1 MSRRKLSEL
10 YTCLQWLEIYCIATG
25 KVQNVAYR
33 DYVQTSAG
41 ELEICGWIRNLSDGS
56 VEICAQGLPDTLK
69 DFVEYLYEGS
79 LRAKVEAVSI
89 DWRTAKQL
97 YDDFSINH

>member
-1 MSRRKLSEL
+1 MCGVYLSAMI
-10 YTCLQWLEIYCIATG
+10 EIYCIATG

-41 ELEICGWIRNLSDGS
+41 KLGLCGWVRNLSDGS
-56 VEICAQGLPDTLK
+56 VEVCAQGLPDTLK
-69 DFVEYLYEGS
+69 DFVEYIYKGS
-79 LRAKVEAVSI
+79 LKAKVDAVSI
-89 DWRTAKQL
+89 DWRTAKEV

>member
-1 MSRRKLSEL
+1 MI
-10 YTCLQWLEIYCIATG
+10 EIHCIVTG

-41 ELEICGWIRNLSDGS
+41 ELGLCGQVRNLTDGS
-56 VEICAQGLPDTLK
+56 VEVRAQGLPDELK

-79 LRAKVEAVSI
+79 LNAKVDGVSI
-89 DWRTAKQL
+89 DWQTAKAV
-97 YDDFSINH
+97 YDDFSIIH

>member
-1 MSRRKLSEL
+1 MI
-10 YTCLQWLEIYCIATG
+10 EIYCIATG
-25 KVQNVAYR
+25 KVQGVAYR

-41 ELEICGWIRNLSDGS
+41 ELGLSGWVQNLSDGT
-56 VEICAQGLPDTLK
+56 VEVCAQGLPDTLK

-79 LRAKVEAVSI
+79 LSAKVDAVSI
-89 DWRTAKQL
+89 DWRTSKEV